1 MRCDRFHPDLSAFA
15 DGTLPHKRW
24 EQVSYHLAGC
34 QACRDEVAAISS
46 VCSTLSA
53 SCTRSDAPESLAARL
68 ESIAGD
74 AAEAPLYM
82 AAGEGDL
89 PSARRRRQ
97 RRMAQGSAA
106 LLVMA
111 LSVIVIAV
119 LVAPEPRRLTDP
131 IGTARQQFSMSTAA
145 VSVNEAL
152 GAVLLAHERGADLGE
167 AVSYQRLDAGGALD
181 VVISA
186 KRAAAWLRDASE
198 TDRTLRGV
206 QRVWVADV
214 DGGYRTADVRTVK
227 VAGRGAQ
234 LDVFDARGDRFNSS
248 FLPDFHLRRVEA
260 TERWDFTESLRTQPV
275 SGRDAY
281 LIKAHDDYGTVAS
294 WWIDS
299 ETGLLLWSE
308 RYNTA
313 GDVVLAFGYTDLEY
327 GPASFAAD
335 DSGFSQM
342 ISFEPASSSLEKG
355 WCVGME
361 HCPQSVAGMP
371 LVAHSSSSQR
381 DGESM
386 TLVYSDGFST
396 AVVNWTPGVLEDGV
410 TARSDRASGLP
421 TVHSWQCDDAVV
433 TVVSDAPSDLISRI
447 AEDLPA
453 EQPHTRTLLERA
465 AEGFG
470 RLVGVS

>member
-1 MRCDRFHPDLSAFA
+1 MRCDRFQPDLSAFA

-34 QACRDEVAAISS
+34 QACRDEVAAISN
-46 VCSTLSA
+46 VCSTLSE
-53 SCTRSDAPESLAARL
+53 SCRRSSTPDSLAARL

-74 AAEAPLYM
+74 AAAAPLYM
-82 AAGEGDL
+82 AAGRGEL
-89 PSARRRRQ
+89 PSARRQRQ

-167 AVSYQRLDAGGALD
+167 AVSYQRLESDTLD
-181 VVISA
+181 VVISP
-186 KRAAAWLRDASE
+186 KRAAAWLRDASD
-198 TDRTLRGV
+198 TDLTLRGV
-206 QRVWVADV
+206 QRVWVADA

-227 VAGRGAQ
+227 VAGHGAQ

-248 FLPDFHLRRVEA
+248 FLPDFHLRQVEA
-260 TERWDFTESLRTQPV
+260 TERWNFTESFRPQFV

-281 LIKAHDDYGTVAS
+281 LIKAHDDYGTVAG

-308 RYNTA
+308 RYNPS
-313 GDVVLAFGYTDLEY
+313 GEVVLAFGYTELES
-327 GPASFAAD
+327 GAASFAAD

-342 ISFEPASSSLEKG
+342 ISLEPASSSQEKG
-355 WCVGME
+355 WCVGIE
-361 HCPQSVAGMP
+361 HCPQSVAGLP
-371 LVAHSSSSQR
+371 LVAHSSSTQR
-381 DGESM
+381 DGDSM

-421 TVHSWQCDDAVV
+421 TVHSWQCDEAVI
-433 TVVSDAPSDLISRI
+433 TVVSDAPSDLISEI
-447 AEDLPA
+447 ADDLPA

-470 RLVGVS
+470 RLLGVS